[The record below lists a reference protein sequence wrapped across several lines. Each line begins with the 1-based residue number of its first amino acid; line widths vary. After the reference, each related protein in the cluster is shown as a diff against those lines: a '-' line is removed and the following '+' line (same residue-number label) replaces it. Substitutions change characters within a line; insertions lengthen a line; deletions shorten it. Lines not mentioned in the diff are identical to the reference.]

1 MAAEWMQGWEP
12 VVSALGRTLI
22 DFVWQGVL
30 IAAAYALA
38 RVLLRST
45 RARLFA
51 GHVAL
56 LSLAIA
62 PLLTLSSQLSAPHSA
77 AMSTIA
83 SGYVPET
90 VRVWVEGG
98 TAAATSNQWQYWL
111 VAAWAAGVAVLSLR
125 LWTQWR
131 RLRRLC
137 REARPLDAAWQAR
150 FVALKMRLGV
160 RWRVRLRAGARI
172 AAPML
177 VGVLRPTILLPTA
190 LVARLP
196 IDQMEL
202 VLLHELAHLRRFD
215 PLINLIQTAI
225 VTLLFYHPAVHWIS
239 RKVHEDR
246 ELVCDEDVVASGG
259 DRLRYARVLL
269 TLAEEGWP
277 GAPSTALA
285 ASGGALL
292 QRVEHIV
299 EVPSSRGINAQGV
312 VLLALATLL
321 ALVWWLP
328 ARERTLPSWFLTSA
342 AMAPSAILTAPL
354 RDLFVTDIA
363 APQSLRL
370 APITTSIEA
379 ERDEQTIEPLPVV
392 PKPHDFAPLA
402 VERLVPAP
410 DLRAPSPPRL
420 PETVVEAMLQPVPEV
435 RVEPVYPDAARE
447 RGEQGWVELSY
458 RIGPNGR
465 VEDMAIDR
473 AEASVAFE
481 RAAREALQQWRFDA
495 SDADGR
501 LLRVRFDFVL
511 KPGAPV
517 AAPEPTRASTPIQ
530 TDEADARCKPRT
542 GTRLCGGLRDGVREV
557 RITRPDGVPAGT
569 APGLSPR

>member
-1 MAAEWMQGWEP
+1 MTEWMQDFEP
-12 VVSALGRTLI
+12 VVSALGRTLV
-22 DFVWQGVL
+22 DFLWQGVL

-38 RVLLRST
+38 RVILRAP
-45 RARLFA
+45 RARLLA
-51 GHVAL
+51 GHIAL
-56 LSLAIA
+56 LSLAMA
-62 PLLTLSSQLSAPHSA
+62 PLLTLSGQLSSPHTA
-77 AMSTIA
+77 AVTALA

-90 VRVWVEGG
+90 VRVWVETT
-98 TAAATSNQWQYWL
+98 TASESSFRWQYWL

-137 REARPLDAAWQAR
+137 REALPLDAAWQKR
-150 FVALKMRLGV
+150 FAALKTRLGV

-177 VGVLRPTILLPTA
+177 VGVLRPTILLPSS

-215 PLINLIQTAI
+215 PLLNLLQTAI

-277 GAPSTALA
+277 GAPATALA

-299 EVPSSRGINAQGV
+299 DVPSSRGVNAQGV

-328 ARERTLPSWFLTSA
+328 TRERPLPYWFLPSA
-342 AMAPSAILTAPL
+342 AMVPSDVLTAPL
-354 RDLFVTDIA
+354 RDLLVADIA
-363 APQSLRL
+363 APQALRF
-370 APITTSIEA
+370 APVLVTGPEVEVDAKTA
-379 ERDEQTIEPLPVV
+379 TPLVESPA
-392 PKPHDFAPLA
+392 PHEFAPLTID
-402 VERLVPAP
+402 RLVPAP
-410 DLRAPSPPRL
+410 DLLTGDGAEAERQSALDPPRL
-420 PETVVEAMLQPVPEV
+420 PETVVEAAVQPAPQY
-435 RVEPVYPDAARE
+435 RIEPVYPAEARE

-458 RIGPNGR
+458 RIGRDGR
-465 VEDMAIDR
+465 VEDMDIDR
-473 AEASVAFE
+473 AVSSVAFE
-481 RAAREALQQWRFDA
+481 RAAREALRQWRFA
-495 SDADGR
+495 PADADGR

-511 KPGAPV
+511 KQGSVDVLADTAGAIETLRAEPV
-517 AAPEPTRASTPIQ
+517 
-530 TDEADARCKPRT
+530 EADARCKPRT
-542 GTRLCGGLRDGVREV
+542 GSRLCSALGESLRQ
-557 RITRPDGVPAGT
+557 
-569 APGLSPR
+569 LSPR